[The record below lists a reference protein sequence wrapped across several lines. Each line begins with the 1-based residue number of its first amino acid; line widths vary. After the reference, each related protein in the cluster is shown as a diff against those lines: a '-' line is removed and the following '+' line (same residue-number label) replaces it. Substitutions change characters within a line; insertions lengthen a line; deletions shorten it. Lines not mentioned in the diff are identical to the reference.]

1 MKLRTSFIAAAF
13 AVAAVFGVSTGP
25 SVAETLRL
33 AHHHPVGGQ
42 LDKTA
47 EMFAQLIKEQTNGE
61 LEIKIFPAAQLGQ
74 QNEAFELLNQ
84 GVIDMT
90 LSPIALMDK
99 EWGAVRVFNLP
110 FVWSGWDHFQ
120 AAVDGEFG
128 KQVTEGLLENSN
140 TRLLGMFGF
149 GFRDMIFRREPVRD
163 VAGMAGLKMRS
174 PEARI
179 WISMFQLLGAKP
191 TPVTWGEVYTAMQ
204 TGVAAGLEAP
214 ALAALDMKFDE
225 VTKSLVR
232 TQHMFS
238 TAGLTINKNR
248 FNKLSPEFQQAVLSA
263 GAEASRWSGAFARAG
278 AIDAYERMEK
288 LGMTIVEPVNPQA
301 WAAAM
306 QPLWEEI
313 ATENE
318 GAPELIKLIIAAK

>member
-1 MKLRTSFIAAAF
+1 MLLGTSAPPASAS
-13 AVAAVFGVSTGP
+13 ST
-25 SVAETLRL
+25 ETLRL

-47 EMFAQLIKEQTNGE
+47 EKFAELVKEQTNGE
-61 LEIKIFPAAQLGQ
+61 LTIKIFPAAQLGQ

-90 LSPIALMDK
+90 LSPVGLMDK

-110 FVWSGWDHFQ
+110 FIWSGWDHFQ

-128 KQVTEGLLENSN
+128 KRVTEGMLENSN
-140 TRLLGMFGF
+140 TRLLGIFGF
-149 GFRDMIFRREPVRD
+149 GFRDMIFRDEAIRD
-163 VAGMAGLKMRS
+163 VADMAGVKMRS
-174 PEARI
+174 PEARL
-179 WISMFQLLGAKP
+179 WIRMFELLGAKP

-204 TGVAAGLEAP
+204 TGVAAGLEGP
-214 ALAALDMKFDE
+214 ALAMLDMKFDE
-225 VTKSLVR
+225 VTKVLVK

-238 TAGLTINKNR
+238 TGALTINKNR

-263 GAEASRWSGAFARAG
+263 GAEASRWSSELARSGSA
-278 AIDAYERMEK
+278 DAYRVMEERGVEV
-288 LGMTIVEPVNPQA
+288 VEPIDPEA

-306 QPLWEEI
+306 QPLWEEV
-313 ATENE
+313 AAENPD
-318 GAPELIKLIIAAK
+318 APELIELINAAK

>member
-1 MKLRTSFIAAAF
+1 MKLRTSFIAVAF
-13 AVAAVFGVSTGP
+13 AAAAVFGVSTGP
-25 SVAETLRL
+25 SLAETLRL

-42 LDKTA
+42 LDQTA
-47 EMFAQLIKEQTNGE
+47 EKFAQLIKERTNGE

-84 GVIDMT
+84 GVLDMT

-149 GFRDMIFRREPVRD
+149 GFRDMIFRGEPVRD
-163 VAGMAGLKMRS
+163 VTGMAGLKMRS

-179 WISMFQLLGAKP
+179 WISMFNLLGAKP

-214 ALAALDMKFDE
+214 ALAALDMKFEE

-248 FNKLSPEFQQAVLSA
+248 FNKLSPEFQKAVLSA
-263 GAEASRWSGAFARAG
+263 GAEASRWSGQFARAG

-306 QPLWEEI
+306 EPLWEEI
-313 ATENE
+313 ATENK
-318 GAPELIKLIIAAK
+318 GAPELIKLINAAK